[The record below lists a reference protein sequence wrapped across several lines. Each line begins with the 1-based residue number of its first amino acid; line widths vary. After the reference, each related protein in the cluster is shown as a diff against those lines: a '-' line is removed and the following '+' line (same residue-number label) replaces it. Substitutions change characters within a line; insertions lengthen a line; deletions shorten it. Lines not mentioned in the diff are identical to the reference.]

1 MAEIGQKTDFTL
13 KVIIVGNAVVGKP
26 NNFYRFSK
34 GLFAE
39 EYKATVGMD
48 YAFKNITTRNK
59 NIRIQIWNTAG
70 QENFK

>member
-1 MAEIGQKTDFTL
+1 MQ
-13 KVIIVGNAVVGKP
+13 AVEKP

-48 YAFKNITTRNK
+48 FAFKNITAMNK
-59 NIRIQIWNTAG
+59 NIRIQIWDTAG